1 MFCGGKRCKYESIN
15 NWKIEDQAIEGLF
28 SHWITDDILAMA
40 RPNTSAITK
49 HKILEQFQQ
58 QGVQS
63 IINLQTPGI
72 IQGVHLISQK
82 NSWKIVLLLG
92 CFEKIP

>member
-72 IQGVHLISQK
+72 IQDVIFTLFHGK
-82 NSWKIVLLLG
+82 NCAKLQHSVV
-92 CFEKIP
+92 E

>member
-40 RPNTSAITK
+40 RPNTPAITK

-72 IQGVHLISQK
+72 TLQDVPYFYA
-82 NSWKIVLLLG
+82 NYYV
-92 CFEKIP
+92 